1 MAELKVTEVPAH
13 TGFAE
18 GVTTILTGR
27 SGLTVITTG
36 FDNAGLPVAQVAFEI
51 STQVRVFPFAGA
63 KVWVGLVAPVISVP
77 FNFHWYKGA
86 GPPLTRP
93 ELNVT
98 SVPAQTGF
106 AEAVIAIL
114 AGSNGLTVMVILF
127 EVAGL
132 PVTQVRLEVNIQ
144 VTTSL
149 VKGI

>member
-1 MAELKVTEVPAH
+1 
-13 TGFAE
+13 
-18 GVTTILTGR
+18 
-27 SGLTVITTG
+27 
-36 FDNAGLPVAQVAFEI
+36 
-51 STQVRVFPFAGA
+51 
-63 KVWVGLVAPVISVP
+63 
-77 FNFHWYKGA
+77 
-86 GPPLTRP
+86 
-93 ELNVT
+93 LNVT
-98 SVPAQTGF
+98 AVPAQTGF

>member
-1 MAELKVTEVPAH
+1 MAEVKVTEVPAQ
-13 TGFAE
+13 TGLAE
-18 GVTTILTGR
+18 GVTTMLTGS

-36 FDNAGLPVAQVAFEI
+36 FDNAGLPVAQVALEI
-51 STQVRVFPFAGA
+51 NTQVRVLPLTGA
-63 KVWVGLVAPVISVP
+63 KVWDASVAPVISVP
-77 FNFHWYKGA
+77 FSFHWYKGA
-86 GPPLTRP
+86 GPPLIRP
-93 ELNVT
+93 ELKVT
-98 SVPAQTGF
+98 EVPAQTGF

-132 PVTQVRLEVNIQ
+132 PVTQVRLEVKIQ